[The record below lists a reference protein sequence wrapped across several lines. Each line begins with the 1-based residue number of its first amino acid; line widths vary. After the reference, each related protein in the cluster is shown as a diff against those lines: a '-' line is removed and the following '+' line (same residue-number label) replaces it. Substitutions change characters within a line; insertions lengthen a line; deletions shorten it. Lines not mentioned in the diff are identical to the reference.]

1 MSGWYREPLVHFLV
15 AGAAIFA
22 LASAVGG
29 DGDGDGDDVRG
40 DAEGGSAELDQRAP
54 RRIVVDTARRA
65 TLRASLEAE
74 LGRAPSEAEL
84 DQALDAWVADEAL
97 YREAVA
103 LGLDRGDLIVR
114 RRLIQNLRFVLAGR
128 RTPAAPDE
136 ATLRAY
142 YDAHQADFERPGRY
156 TLEHVFLSEG
166 DSEVLGFRA
175 AAALDALR
183 GGEDPATLG
192 DPFLHGRRFER
203 QTVEA
208 LAQRLGQPLVAEL
221 PGLPVGE
228 WAGPVLSTYGVH
240 LVLVVE
246 VVPGGVAPFAEV
258 RGQVEAAWLDAEQAR
273 LDDAELREVVERYHV
288 VRE

>member
-1 MSGWYREPLVHFLV
+1 MPRWYQEPLLHFLV

-22 LASAVGG
+22 LTSAIDEG
-29 DGDGDGDDVRG
+29 DGPEQGAAGPG
-40 DAEGGSAELDQRAP
+40 QAP
-54 RRIVVDTARRA
+54 APIVVDSARRE

-74 LGRAPSEAEL
+74 LGRPPSDEEVVRAV
-84 DQALDAWVADEAL
+84 DGWVADEAL

-128 RTPAAPDE
+128 QTPPTPDE
-136 ATLRAY
+136 ATLRAHY
-142 YDAHQADFERPGRY
+142 EAHREAFERPGRY

-183 GGEDPATLG
+183 RGDDPATVG

-208 LAQRLGQPLVAEL
+208 LAQRLGQPFVAEL
-221 PGLPVGE
+221 PGLPAGE
-228 WAGPVLSTYGVH
+228 WAGPVLSTFGVH
-240 LVLVVE
+240 LVRIVD
-246 VVPGGVAPFAEV
+246 VVPGGVAPFEEV
-258 RGQVEAAWLDAEQAR
+258 RAQVEAAWLDAEQAR
-273 LDDAELREVVERYHV
+273 LDEAELREVIGRYPV